1 MPLSLPHW
9 SDRYPSRAQL
19 RREVDA
25 MLEAVLEALLGQLG
39 EEAFVGI
46 YAKGSAL
53 KPWDGP
59 LDYVPELSDIDVQ
72 LVLRDPELLNDIE
85 LALGIQAEMERRFF
99 QRVPQP
105 LHLPRPQIMV
115 INPYL
120 SDPRFSPSPAAVVQ
134 QLFGKPYTEV
144 HPLTNREAVR
154 EADRWGLL
162 EHAKPEDLKA
172 FPLNFIDMPGKYLFH
187 CLRQLTWRVGPTA
200 SRVLSL
206 LGRSFEEAWGHNRTH
221 LVGQLEAAGQ
231 EQLAADYAGF
241 YLCAWDFF
249 RSGYTDSD
257 SARQAIVHGVRALET
272 GRQVAQEGCAG

>member
-1 MPLSLPHW
+1 MLISPPRW
-9 SDRYPSRAQL
+9 ENGYPPKTQL
-19 RREVDA
+19 QLEVVV
-25 MLEAVLEALLGQLG
+25 MLESVLGALLNQLG

-53 KPWDGP
+53 KPWDSP

-72 LVLRDPELLNDIE
+72 LVLRDPALLNDIE
-85 LALGIQAEMERRFF
+85 LALAVQAEMERRFF

-120 SDPRFSPSPAAVVQ
+120 SDPNFSPSPAAIVQ
-134 QLFGKPYTEV
+134 TLFGMPYTEV
-144 HPLTNREAVR
+144 HPLTDREAVR

-162 EHAKPEDLKA
+162 ERAKPEDLKA

-206 LGRSFEEAWGHNRTH
+206 LGSSFEEAWGHNRTH
-221 LVGQLEAAGQ
+221 LVGRLEAAGQ

-241 YLCAWDFF
+241 YLCAWEFF
-249 RSGYTDSD
+249 RSGYTDSNT
-257 SARQAIVHGVRALET
+257 ARRAIVHGVRALEA
-272 GRQVAQEGCAG
+272 GRQVAQRS

>member
-1 MPLSLPHW
+1 
-9 SDRYPSRAQL
+9 
-19 RREVDA
+19 
-25 MLEAVLEALLGQLG
+25 MLESVLGALLNQLG

-53 KPWDGP
+53 KPWDSP

-72 LVLRDPELLNDIE
+72 LVLRDPALLNDIE
-85 LALGIQAEMERRFF
+85 LALAVQAEMERRFF

-120 SDPRFSPSPAAVVQ
+120 SDPNFSPSPAAIVQ
-134 QLFGKPYTEV
+134 TLFGMPYTEV
-144 HPLTNREAVR
+144 HPLTDREAVR

-162 EHAKPEDLKA
+162 ERAKPEDLKA

-206 LGRSFEEAWGHNRTH
+206 LGSSFEEAWGHNRTH
-221 LVGQLEAAGQ
+221 LVGRLEAAGQ

-241 YLCAWDFF
+241 YLCAWEFF
-249 RSGYTDSD
+249 RSGYTDSNT
-257 SARQAIVHGVRALET
+257 ARRAIVHGVRALEA
-272 GRQVAQEGCAG
+272 GRQVAQRS

>member
-1 MPLSLPHW
+1 MPVSLSHW

-19 RREVDA
+19 RLEVDA
-25 MLEAVLEALLGQLG
+25 MLQAVLEALLLRLG
-39 EEAFVGI
+39 EEALVGI

-85 LALGIQAEMERRFF
+85 LALAVQAELERGFF
-99 QRVPQP
+99 KRVPQP

-115 INPYL
+115 INPHL
-120 SDPRFSPSPAAVVQ
+120 SDPHFSPSPAAVVQ
-134 QLFGKPYTEV
+134 TLFGKPYTEV
-144 HPLTNREAVR
+144 HPLTDRAAVR
-154 EADRWGLL
+154 EADRRGLL
-162 EHAKPEDLKA
+162 ERAKPEDLKA

-200 SRVLSL
+200 ARVLSL

-231 EQLAADYAGF
+231 EQLAVDYAGF

-249 RSGYTDSD
+249 RLGYTDSD
-257 SARQAIVHGVRALET
+257 AARRAIVHGVRALEA
-272 GRQVAQEGCAG
+272 GRQVALAK